1 MKTVLNLKKN
11 WRRRFEQDLE
21 DVPGARHAKAAS
33 WYYCT
38 YHPDER
44 MNDNSLE
51 GKLLSFPWVMDDVIC
66 EIAMMNN
73 NRVATED
80 QAKPIDDALVRRLA
94 SAKQDLKFTMIYS
107 SDEEDADEEDE
118 EGSGSDGE
126 EDEETDGNEEDD
138 REEED
143 ATSQDIWLEIQ
154 NSIKN
159 CNLIE
164 EETDKL
170 TDLLWRYQ
178 DVFGVDYKD
187 LTQTSILE
195 FHVDTGDA
203 KPIMHRPNRF
213 MSHAELDQL
222 RQEINEMVQQGILIP
237 ATHVK
242 GPEGQRAGGWSFP
255 ARRRLYVQFQK
266 LNEVTVR
273 DPWPLPVISDIL
285 ESYNQASHI

>member
-1 MKTVLNLKKN
+1 M
-11 WRRRFEQDLE
+11 
-21 DVPGARHAKAAS
+21 
-33 WYYCT
+33 
-38 YHPDER
+38 
-44 MNDNSLE
+44 
-51 GKLLSFPWVMDDVIC
+51 VIPTGSS
-66 EIAMMNN
+66 
-73 NRVATED
+73 TED
-80 QAKPIDDALVRRLA
+80 EVKENQLSL
-94 SAKQDLKFTMIYS
+94 SAFEIKEDKQ
-107 SDEEDADEEDE
+107 
-118 EGSGSDGE
+118 
-126 EDEETDGNEEDD
+126 
-138 REEED
+138 ED

-159 CNLIE
+159 CNLTE

-187 LTQTSILE
+187 LAQTSILE

-255 ARRRLYVQFQK
+255 ALYVKKKTGERRLCVQFQK

-273 DPWPLPVISDIL
+273 DPWPLPVISDLL
-285 ESYNQASHI
+285 ESYNQASHISCMDLLKGFNQVKVHKDSIDKG